1 MSESVG
7 GDVGA
12 LKPQQV
18 GKNDRFTSPC
28 SYGPD
33 ILSGNRRTAVQR
45 YKQTRET
52 PEEAESETFSVRE
65 HSGGK
70 GSHISVEAEHHVI
83 VSELSVNI

>member
-33 ILSGNRRTAVQR
+33 ILSGNRRTAAQR
-45 YKQTRET
+45 YKQSRET
-52 PEEAESETFSVRE
+52 PEEAESAAFCVRE
-65 HSGGK
+65 HCGGK
-70 GSHISVEAEHHVI
+70 GSHVSAEAEHYLVC
-83 VSELSVNI
+83 E